1 MPTPET
7 VPNGTIACRDGV
19 DHIFFDGYWIRYYEP
34 PEESI
39 SEKKKLLDLLTRRT
53 FHHTEPGINTPGDK
67 LDEVRKAYE
76 RESDP
81 QRKRVNAAMLA
92 GALFNRATD
101 IFTVIADLEEKGI
114 HISKDD
120 ALMHQCSTCLS
131 EALSLSDN
139 VKHYSG
145 EEGVDELWGEPVK
158 VFTMPIADYYRSR
171 YRKIA
176 QAMREIDRL
185 GRVIKETLCHLEWFH
200 GAEPLIDNFIL
211 TAKNESEILRS
222 DPDYLTVWPEFVS
235 AGEKIIDFRADIPVG
250 TRTSLERHIK
260 RGTNLLHSG
269 KELITWIA
277 NVRVPMPISTTRYLG
292 KCEDYKK
299 KTRRFP

>member
-1 MPTPET
+1 M
-7 VPNGTIACRDGV
+7 DGV

-53 FHHTEPGINTPGDK
+53 FHHTEPGINTPGGK
-67 LDEVRKAYE
+67 LDEVREAYE

-101 IFTVIADLEEKGI
+101 IFTIIADLEEKGI
-114 HISKDD
+114 RLTKDD
-120 ALMHQCSTCLS
+120 VLMHQCSACLS
-131 EALSLSDN
+131 EALSLSGN

-176 QAMREIDRL
+176 QALKEIDQIGTVL
-185 GRVIKETLCHLEWFH
+185 KETLCHLDWFRS
-200 GAEPLIDNFIL
+200 AEPLIDDFIL
-211 TAKNESEILRS
+211 LAKNQSEILKR
-222 DPDYLTVWPEFVS
+222 DPDYVTIWPEFVVN
-235 AGEKIIDFRADIPVG
+235 GEKIIDFRADIPAG
-250 TRTSLERHIK
+250 ARTSLERHIK

-269 KELITWIA
+269 KELISWIA
-277 NVRVPMPISTTRYLG
+277 NVRVPMPVSTKRYLG
-292 KCEDYKK
+292 KCENYRK
-299 KTRRFP
+299 KTQRFL